1 MPAAIQMMAALAL
14 FMVAVVTLLVS
25 IVIGAIF
32 ARVVYSATRWV
43 IKVLN
48 EPGANG
54 IAVRPI
60 HFRLLLRFQPTR
72 PGASRPNALDL

>member
-43 IKVLN
+43 FKVLN
-48 EPGANG
+48 EPGADE
-54 IAVRPI
+54 IADAADSFPAADTFATDKARRIP
-60 HFRLLLRFQPTR
+60 
-72 PGASRPNALDL
+72 A